1 MVAVTVPAA
10 ASGVPVPAT
19 VGARLGATVGASVG
33 VAAVVGAAGAR
44 VGALVGAEVGTGV
57 AVGGLPH
64 AASANATSAVSDA
77 TSETRIFNLTL
88 APYCALGEI

>member
-1 MVAVTVPAA
+1 MTVPAA

-33 VAAVVGAAGAR
+33 VAAVAGAR

-57 AVGGLPH
+57 AVGGLPQ
-64 AASANATSAVSDA
+64 APSANAASVAKDK
-77 TSETRIFNLTL
+77 TSERRIFNLSISRTRS
-88 APYCALGEI
+88 

>member
-1 MVAVTVPAA
+1 MTGAVAVTVPAA

-19 VGARLGATVGASVG
+19 VGARRGGTVG
-33 VAAVVGAAGAR
+33 VAAVVGVVGGR